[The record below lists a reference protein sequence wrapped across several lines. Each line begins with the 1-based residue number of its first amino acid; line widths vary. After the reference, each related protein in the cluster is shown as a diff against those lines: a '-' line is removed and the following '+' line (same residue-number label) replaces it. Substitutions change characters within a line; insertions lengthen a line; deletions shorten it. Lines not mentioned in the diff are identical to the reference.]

1 MLPALQERYKRLNT
15 AWHEYRRIIGNATP
29 EQQNFKPAPDKWC
42 MLQVAQH
49 VMASE
54 AGTLRFFKKYPPIKT
69 GLAGQISGFIRSLAL
84 TVALKLPLK
93 FKAPK
98 VPDLNP
104 QTAIPWDQTEP
115 EWVTIRAE
123 LDNYFNSFPPEKSGY
138 IVFKHPVGGKF
149 NISQTLD
156 FLLEHINHH
165 LLQLQR
171 IQQAEGYPA
180 AGS

>member
-1 MLPALQERYKRLNT
+1 MLPALEERYNRLT
-15 AWHEYRRIIGNATP
+15 AAWHEYRRIIGNATV
-29 EQQNFKPAPDKWC
+29 EQRNFKPAPGKWC

-54 AGTLRFFKKYPPIKT
+54 AGTLRFFNKYPPIKT
-69 GLAGQISGFIRSLAL
+69 GLAGHISGIIRSLGL
-84 TVALKLPLK
+84 TIALKLPLK
-93 FKAPK
+93 YKAPK

-104 QTAIPWDQTEP
+104 ETAIPWEETEP
-115 EWVTIRAE
+115 EWVKIRAA
-123 LDNYFNSFPPEKSGY
+123 LDNYFNNFPAEKTAF

-180 AGS
+180 AR